1 MERKTLAF
9 VEYFSCGMNKWFMVP
24 YPSFEHQIH
33 HLHVTRGAWTLDV
46 LVVYG
51 HRSLL
56 VSSQWLIGALC

>member
-1 MERKTLAF
+1 
-9 VEYFSCGMNKWFMVP
+9 MNKWFMVP